1 MHQPGGDESARL
13 SALIGTVY
21 DASID
26 PSLWPEALGHACR
39 FLDCKFGVIGAADFL
54 RQDLSFVFQWGYEAP
69 DWQSYMESYHHKN
82 PNNVTAFRTQIGQVM
97 TASTAPR
104 YDEFLASEF
113 YTDWAAPLGIVD
125 AIQAT
130 LDKTGSA
137 IALLNCVRHKDAGF
151 ATPEEIRRMDLIQPH
166 FRRAVLIGKLL
177 DMRTLQATAFAQ
189 AIDGL
194 STGVFLV
201 SSLGELVHANGSGQ
215 AMLAAEDPLKV
226 QRGALVASDPGVQA
240 ALRSAFAAAMGGDST
255 IDSGGVALPIATEGG
270 HFIAHVL
277 PLTAG
282 VRRQAGK
289 YHSAAAALFVRQ
301 AEIDLPSAINAAA
314 HLYGFTPAEER
325 VLRAV
330 IEVGGVDP
338 VAAML
343 GTSRST
349 VKTHLEHLF
358 EKTGTGRQAELVKLI
373 SGFES
378 PVRARKSSPQA

>member
-1 MHQPGGDESARL
+1 MQQLAGDESARL

-26 PSLWPEALGHACR
+26 PSLWPDALAHACR
-39 FLDCKFGVIGAADFL
+39 FLDCKFGVIGAADVL
-54 RQDLSFVFQWGYEAP
+54 HQDLSFVFQWGYEAR
-69 DWQSYMESYHHKN
+69 DWQSYMENYHHKN
-82 PNNVTAFRTQIGQVM
+82 PNNLLAFRTQIGQVLS
-97 TASTAPR
+97 AATAPR
-104 YDEFLASEF
+104 YEEFLSSEF

-137 IALLNCVRHKDAGF
+137 IALLNCVRHKDAGV
-151 ATPEEIRRMDLIQPH
+151 ATAEEIRRMGLIQPH

-194 STGVFLV
+194 RTGVFLV
-201 SSLGELVHANGSGQ
+201 SSLGELVHANVSGQ
-215 AMLAAEDPLKV
+215 AMLDAEDPLKLE
-226 QRGALVASDPGVQA
+226 RGALVASDPGVQA
-240 ALRSAFAAAMGGDST
+240 TLRNAFAATLNGDST
-255 IDSGGVALPIATEGG
+255 IDSGGMALPISTEGG
-270 HFIAHVL
+270 QFIAHVL

-282 VRRQAGK
+282 LRRNAGT
-289 YHSAAAALFVRQ
+289 YHSAAAALFVRH
-301 AEIDLPSAINAAA
+301 AEIDVPSAINAAA
-314 HLYGFTPAEER
+314 QLYGFTPAEQR

-330 IEVGGVDP
+330 IEVGGVDS
-338 VAAML
+338 VATML

-358 EKTGTGRQAELVKLI
+358 EKTGAGRQAELVKLI
-373 SGFES
+373 TGFES
-378 PVRARKSSPQA
+378 PVRARSQAPRA